1 MNDLILE
8 SKKFNLSTRG
18 SSCRILNENIDFKSY
33 CEYNIPDM
41 IIRDESIEFIQ
52 FSVPDAVIPVSFYVV
67 NENNSNLDIFM
78 NGIVTTYVFP
88 YGNYQA
94 NYFISTFQ
102 QVLGSNWNITINT
115 TNNKFTITNSVAS
128 FTFMTTSKISS
139 VMGFSSSISS
149 TYINSTNT
157 LTMSRSCNFLPL
169 PRVILRCPELANSA
183 MISSTVSNDVILSI
197 SNNTR
202 NNGQIYYQN
211 QAQTKLLFRHN
222 ELNRFVIKITDD
234 DGNLL
239 NFNGISSFFT
249 FQFDIYRRYIPRP
262 PKFLEI
268 VQNHS
273 KKLQT
278 QFYMEDLANE
288 ET

>member
-18 SSCRILNENIDFKSY
+18 SSCRILNTNTDFKSH
-33 CEYNIPDM
+33 CEYNIPNM
-41 IIRDESIEFIQ
+41 IVRDESIEFIQ
-52 FSVPDAVIPVSFYVV
+52 FSVPDAVVPCSFYVV
-67 NENNSNLDIFM
+67 NENNSNLDISM
-78 NGIVTTYVFP
+78 NGIKTSYIFP

-94 NYFISTFQ
+94 NYFITAFKQ
-102 QVLGSNWNITINT
+102 LLGNNWNITINT
-115 TNNKFTITNSVAS
+115 TSNIFTITNSVAP
-128 FTFMTTSKISS
+128 FTFMISSRISS
-139 VMGFSSSISS
+139 VMGFSSSITSS
-149 TYINSTNT
+149 FTNNIYN
-157 LTMSRSCNFLPL
+157 LTMTRSCNFLPL
-169 PRVILRCPELANSA
+169 PRIIFRCAELADST
-183 MISSTVSNDVILSI
+183 MIANNTSNDVILAI

-211 QAQTKLLFRHN
+211 QSQSRLLFRHN
-222 ELNRFVIKITDD
+222 ELSRFIIMLTDD
-234 DGNLL
+234 DGNFI

-249 FQFDIYRRYIPRP
+249 LQFDIYRRYIQRP

-273 KKLQT
+273 KIPT